1 MLNRIKEILSAQFIF
16 TDDIV
21 EILAVALT
29 AKKNCILWGPGGHG
43 HSAMKTEGALRKGVQ
58 VFPMRTECIIGLTNR
73 EPAELAEMGPAAA
86 ALVERFPLQLRVT
99 WPSYAASD
107 YA

>member
-1 MLNRIKEILSAQFIF
+1 MLNRIKEILSAKFIF

-43 HSAMKTEGALRKGVQ
+43 
-58 VFPMRTECIIGLTNR
+58 
-73 EPAELAEMGPAAA
+73 
-86 ALVERFPLQLRVT
+86 
-99 WPSYAASD
+99 
-107 YA
+107 